1 MSAIATTPY
10 NASFVLPMQ
19 AEELTPAYL
28 LDVSAQNPGWTVERS
43 ANHQLLL
50 MPPTNSE
57 TGNRNF
63 RLSTKLGI
71 WNETH
76 HLGHGFDSST
86 GFTLP
91 NGAIYAPDVAWISRE
106 RWAALLDAE
115 RQTFAPIAPDFVLEL
130 RSPEQPMTGLKA
142 KMSEYVDN
150 GVRLAW
156 LVDPGSQRTFVFEAN
171 GDIHTVPF
179 EQALSGGE
187 VLPGFVVVMAEVFG
201 G

>member
-10 NASFVLPMQ
+10 SASFVLPMQ
-19 AEELTPAYL
+19 TEELTPAYL
-28 LDVSAQNPGWTVERS
+28 LDISAQNPGWRVERS

-63 RLSTKLGI
+63 ELIGLLFAWNSTHKQ
-71 WNETH
+71 
-76 HLGHGFDSST
+76 GHGFDSST

-130 RSPEQPMTGLKA
+130 RSAEQPMTGLKA